1 MFQNLP
7 QQGMNYYNP
16 PYGGGQYQQ
25 RLDAMMQNQQ
35 MYPQMLSQP
44 NYLKGRPVVS
54 IEEARAAQID
64 LDGSLFIFTDIGNK
78 KIYTKQINL
87 DGTATLNTYSLED
100 KTLPVTES
108 FVTKSELEEILSN
121 LREEIKMERDKIN
134 EQQHGDAKK
143 TVVNKSSF

>member
-78 KIYTKQINL
+78 KIYTKQINV
-87 DGTATLNTYSLED
+87 DGTAPLNVYSLVEEKEQAPLAENEYVTKLEFNQALSQIQAMFNSIPREEKKSTTLND
-100 KTLPVTES
+100 
-108 FVTKSELEEILSN
+108 F
-121 LREEIKMERDKIN
+121 
-134 EQQHGDAKK
+134 
-143 TVVNKSSF
+143 